1 MRLLLVT
8 SGLLGFFAQI
18 VTAAEPDRLTEV
30 KKLTAEYAAANKK
43 FDDTDWPV
51 ETAPDQI
58 RRYEAWPAW
67 SYIPRFVRL
76 AEAQPDDEPAFLC
89 CLWILDRT
97 DNAGNEDRRIFAAD
111 QKAWEIL
118 AAHPRTQRDLATFC
132 LKAVARNGPA
142 QEQFLR
148 SVLDRKDLSREN
160 RGVATLALAEF
171 FARKYERIELRE
183 YGPPPT
189 GFAKHWESQKAPD
202 CCRELV
208 SANGSK
214 FKAESI
220 GLFREVLANYA
231 DVELNGSVPYFRHI
245 KKLSDKATKS
255 LYALEHL
262 TIGSPAPG
270 IAGKDLHGRR
280 LDLTAYRGRVVVPS
294 FWFTGCGP
302 CMGMIPQEQR
312 LVKKYEGRRFALL
325 SICGD
330 ESLETANKT
339 AAEHKMNWP
348 CWFDGADGPIARE
361 WNVLGW
367 PTIYILN
374 EKGVIVAK
382 QLRNDALDTKLAE
395 LMDKKR

>member
-76 AEAQPDDEPAFLC
+76 AEAQPDDEAAFLC
-89 CLWILDRT
+89 CQWILDRT

-132 LKAVARNGPA
+132 LKAVGATVRRRNNSCGVCSIAKTCRAKSGSCDAGTRRVLRTKIRAHRIAGVRSATDRLRQALGKPKGARLLQG
-142 QEQFLR
+142 
-148 SVLDRKDLSREN
+148 
-160 RGVATLALAEF
+160 
-171 FARKYERIELRE
+171 AR
-183 YGPPPT
+183 
-189 GFAKHWESQKAPD
+189 H
-202 CCRELV
+202 
-208 SANGSK
+208 ANGSK

-255 LYALEHL
+255 LYELEHL

-270 IAGKDLHGRR
+270 IAGKDLRGRP
-280 LDLTAYRGRVVVPS
+280 LDLAAYRGRISRPVVLVHRLRALHGNDPAGA
-294 FWFTGCGP
+294 TARQKVRRTP
-302 CMGMIPQEQR
+302 VR
-312 LVKKYEGRRFALL
+312 LV
-325 SICGD
+325 
-330 ESLETANKT
+330 
-339 AAEHKMNWP
+339 EH
-348 CWFDGADGPIARE
+348 
-361 WNVLGW
+361 
-367 PTIYILN
+367 
-374 EKGVIVAK
+374 
-382 QLRNDALDTKLAE
+382 LR
-395 LMDKKR
+395 

>member
-1 MRLLLVT
+1 MRFLLVT

-30 KKLTAEYAAANKK
+30 KKLTVEYAAANKK

-148 SVLDRKDLSREN
+148 SVLDR
-160 RGVATLALAEF
+160 
-171 FARKYERIELRE
+171 
-183 YGPPPT
+183 T

-255 LYALEHL
+255 LHALEHL
-262 TIGSPAPG
+262 TIGSSAPG
-270 IAGKDLHGRR
+270 IVGKDLHGRR
-280 LDLTAYRGRVVVPS
+280 LDLTAYRGRVVVLS

-312 LVKKYEGRRFALL
+312 LVKKYAGRPFALL

-330 ESLETANKT
+330 ESRETANKT
-339 AAEHKMNWP
+339 AAEHKMEWP
-348 CWFDGADGPIARE
+348 CWFDGANGPIARE

-374 EKGVIVAK
+374 EKGVVVAK